1 VELIDILGNNKG
13 DDNRVNREETVTMVN
28 KAKDLESGPGK
39 LCTTIS
45 RHAAQQKIEKNY
57 HGQLDQT
64 ALNLLGHAINRSSR
78 RRSESLKPYKT
89 PHSRFYIQLLNIT
102 L

>member
-1 VELIDILGNNKG
+1 VGATPQATPQCPVGGKLMTGSEKAGVEVIDILGNNKG

-45 RHAAQQKIEKNY
+45 RHAAQQKIEKN
-57 HGQLDQT
+57 L
-64 ALNLLGHAINRSSR
+64 SR
-78 RRSESLKPYKT
+78 VA
-89 PHSRFYIQLLNIT
+89 
-102 L
+102 